1 MKLKT
6 ILCAVF
12 AATLLGSCNYDDGEL
27 WDAVNGQEERI
38 SALEKWQKTV
48 NEQLNSLQ
56 GILTAADYVTEV
68 TSVEKDGKK
77 GYKISFLHA
86 DPITLYYN
94 ENNEVSGSGDNAIG
108 VDKDDTGWFWTMGGK
123 PLEIETG
130 KKVYVT
136 GETITATYNPDSNSY
151 TIKIGNQTLE
161 VAEAPVVHPIKGVT
175 TEGNIVTVE
184 LADGNKIKLAKYIDL
199 GQYLEGLYNGQSEVV
214 EYPIPHPDG
223 YVIKVLDELPEGW
236 SINISRTETGTNM
249 SVTYPATGRITVT
262 FLISNGSTQTI
273 MKEVVFDAGKKA
285 DIVWTTVEYTGTALT
300 AKDLGGAKNIRVTG
314 DTGSGSAPAL
324 NNILAVLK
332 NPANGVVNIDLSGVI
347 HNVALPSNA
356 FNYSEGGN
364 AIIETIILP
373 KTLSD
378 IWGNAFANCTA
389 LKSVTIVTNRE
400 ISSNN
405 TATWFTNCNSLESI
419 FVPADKVETYK
430 TNWGAKDASLISK
443 IKPISAE

>member
-184 LADGNKIKLAKYIDL
+184 LADGSTVELVKYIDL
-199 GQYLEGLYNGQSEVV
+199 SKLMQDKYSDAEGTKTYDLKLPNG
-214 EYPIPHPDG
+214 YIIDLLGNLPDEWI
-223 YVIKVLDELPEGW
+223 IKVDNSTL
-236 SINISRTETGTNM
+236 T
-249 SVTYPATGRITVT
+249 VTYPSTGKIIVK
-262 FLISNGSTQTI
+262 FLISDGQTQTI
-273 MKEVVFDAGKKA
+273 IKTVSFEVGEPMLE
-285 DIVWTTVEYTGTALT
+285 WTTIEYTGSDITIEAL
-300 AKDLGGAKNIRVTG
+300 KGASNIKVIG
-314 DTGSGSAPAL
+314 DTQSA
-324 NNILAVLK
+324 I
-332 NPANGVVNIDLSGVI
+332 ANSHNVTKYIKLDTSGVVNLDLSEVI
-347 HNVALPSNA
+347 HNNIVPANA
-356 FNYSEGGN
+356 FFNGGSSSN
-364 AIIETIILP
+364 THIETIILP
-373 KTLSD
+373 KTITGFYKD
-378 IWGNAFANCTA
+378 VFKNCTA
-389 LKSVTIVTNRE
+389 LKSVTIPASTCIGYNDIFSGCEALKYIYVPKNLVDEYQSKWTNFTDKIAE
-400 ISSNN
+400 IPMN
-405 TATWFTNCNSLESI
+405 
-419 FVPADKVETYK
+419 
-430 TNWGAKDASLISK
+430 
-443 IKPISAE
+443 